1 MALTR
6 LAATHLRKHLYLPA
20 PTDGSSSSNGDDDTS
35 NMVERSQFSHLERV
49 CGDDDDDDEEE
60 DNDDED
66 ESMSSISSS
75 SSGCLHFRNFAWLL
89 VGGGLRRLQGG
100 ELFSPFDHF
109 NRYVLA
115 Y

>member
-1 MALTR
+1 
-6 LAATHLRKHLYLPA
+6 
-20 PTDGSSSSNGDDDTS
+20 
-35 NMVERSQFSHLERV
+35 
-49 CGDDDDDDEEE
+49 
-60 DNDDED
+60 
-66 ESMSSISSS
+66 MSSISSS

-100 ELFSPFDHF
+100 ELFSPFDNF